1 MTTAFLLKIP
11 CNYHIPALPYNPTLG
26 EEENTMT
33 NILDTIN
40 NNLQDTLSLV
50 ILLENDLQQQHA
62 DEVYQRTIHVIHE
75 QLKSAIQNIEIAN
88 ANK

>member
-1 MTTAFLLKIP
+1 MTTAFSKKIP
-11 CNYHIPALPYNPTLG
+11 CNSPHPALPYNPTLG

-33 NILDTIN
+33 YILDTIN

-50 ILLENDLQQQHA
+50 ILLENDLQQQQA

>member
-1 MTTAFLLKIP
+1 MTTAFSKKIP
-11 CNYHIPALPYNPTLG
+11 CNSPHPALPYNPTLG

-75 QLKSAIQNIEIAN
+75 QLKAAIKDIEIAN
-88 ANK
+88 ANS

>member
-1 MTTAFLLKIP
+1 MEKEL
-11 CNYHIPALPYNPTLG
+11 N
-26 EEENTMT
+26 
-33 NILDTIN
+33 TIN
-40 NNLQDTLSLV
+40 EKLQDTLSLV

-62 DEVYQRTIHVIHE
+62 DEIYQRTIHVIHE

>member
-1 MTTAFLLKIP
+1 
-11 CNYHIPALPYNPTLG
+11 
-26 EEENTMT
+26 MT

-40 NNLQDTLSLV
+40 DNLQDTLSLV

-75 QLKSAIQNIEIAN
+75 QLKAAIKDIEIVILSILVDTFISKISFPMQPGPEIGSISDA
-88 ANK
+88 

>member
-1 MTTAFLLKIP
+1 MTTAFSLKIP
-11 CNYHIPALPYNPTLG
+11 CNSPHPALLSNPTLG
-26 EEENTMT
+26 EEGSTMT
-33 NILDTIN
+33 DILDAIN

-50 ILLENDLQQQHA
+50 ILLENDLQQQQA

>member
-1 MTTAFLLKIP
+1 MTTAFSKKIP
-11 CNYHIPALPYNPTLG
+11 CNSPHPALPYNPTLG
-26 EEENTMT
+26 EEENTMA

-40 NNLQDTLSLV
+40 DNLQDTLSLV

-75 QLKSAIQNIEIAN
+75 QLKAAIKDIEIAN
-88 ANK
+88 ANS

>member
-1 MTTAFLLKIP
+1 MTTAFSKKIP
-11 CNYHIPALPYNPTLG
+11 CNSPHPALPYNPTLG

-50 ILLENDLQQQHA
+50 ILLENDLQQQQA

>member
-1 MTTAFLLKIP
+1 
-11 CNYHIPALPYNPTLG
+11 
-26 EEENTMT
+26 MT

-50 ILLENDLQQQHA
+50 ILLENDLQQQQA
-62 DEVYQRTIHVIHE
+62 DEIYQRIIHVIHE

>member
-1 MTTAFLLKIP
+1 
-11 CNYHIPALPYNPTLG
+11 
-26 EEENTMT
+26 MT
-33 NILDTIN
+33 NNLDTIN

-50 ILLENDLQQQHA
+50 ILLENDLQQQQA
-62 DEVYQRTIHVIHE
+62 DEIYQRTIHVIHE